1 MQQTVSQYIIKQLV
15 QWGVKRIYGVA
26 GDAILPFL
34 HELGQQAEILYI
46 PCRHETAAALMA
58 STEAKLTGRPAVC
71 IATSGPGAAQ
81 LLNGLA
87 DAHMDCVPVIAL
99 TGQVETYKLGGFH
112 KQFIDQQRLL
122 SVVSAHSELL
132 THPEAIGEA
141 MHRVFLTAAGQQNVA
156 HLAVCQD
163 LWELETTAAILTQL
177 PAAPNV
183 QADRASAMA
192 TAERL
197 LQAKKPLFL
206 LGTGARKAAQVVQ
219 QLAETMDAGIIL
231 TLGAKGAID
240 AAHPQ
245 MLGGLGD
252 GGSTATVEAMA
263 QADLLVI
270 FGAAWYPREYLP
282 SQLPIIQVDERLG
295 SFHAY
300 ANLSPVASRVE
311 ETLALWQ
318 SRLEQP
324 QLHPDRT
331 AWKQQLQTL
340 HAHYLQEMD
349 EWTRPDE
356 NGLLR
361 SEILIAELAK
371 RVMPDAIVAVDTG
384 EHAIWFNRVFP
395 ARAQL
400 PVFSGKWRT
409 MGYGLPAAI
418 AAKLT
423 QPARQ
428 VVAIIGDGCLLMS
441 TGELATLAEQKLAI
455 TVIVINN
462 RTLGLEERNMIA
474 SGYQPF
480 GIDVPN
486 PNFVKLAEAFG
497 LRAYQA
503 ATLHQLGPVL
513 DEALAGD
520 RPSLIDARCQAPT
533 FSKIMPE
540 IFFQT
545 QAVPSYNKK

>member
-1 MQQTVSQYIIKQLV
+1 MQQTVSQYVIKQMV

-34 HELGQQAEILYI
+34 NELGRQAEILYI

-58 STEAKLTGRPAVC
+58 STEAKLTGQPTVC

-81 LLNGLA
+81 LLNGMA

-112 KQFIDQQRLL
+112 KQFIDQQHLL
-122 SVVSAHSELL
+122 SVVSARSELL

-141 MHRVFLTAAGQQNVA
+141 MHRAFLTATEQQNVA
-156 HLAVCQD
+156 HLSVCQD
-163 LWELETTAAILTQL
+163 LWELETTAAILPQQ
-177 PAAPNV
+177 PVAPDV
-183 QADRASAMA
+183 QADRASVMA
-192 TAERL
+192 AAERL

-206 LGTGARKAAQVVQ
+206 LGTGARKASQGVQ

-252 GGSTATVEAMA
+252 GGSTATLEAMA
-263 QADLLVI
+263 QADLLVV

-300 ANLSPVASRVE
+300 ANLSPVVSRVE

-318 SRLEQP
+318 PRLEQP
-324 QLHPDRT
+324 QLHPDRA
-331 AWKQQLQTL
+331 AWKQQMQTL

-349 EWTRPDE
+349 EWARPDE

-361 SEILIAELAK
+361 SEILISELAK
-371 RVMPDAIVAVDTG
+371 RVKSDAIVTVDTG
-384 EHAIWFNRVFP
+384 EHSIWFNRVFP
-395 ARAQL
+395 ASSQL

-428 VVAIIGDGCLLMS
+428 VIAIIGDGCLLMS
-441 TGELATLAEQKLAI
+441 SGELATLAEQKLAI

-462 RTLGLEERNMIA
+462 RTLGLEERKMIA
-474 SGYQPF
+474 SGYRPF
-480 GIDVPN
+480 GTDVPN

-503 ATLHQLGPVL
+503 TTLHQLGPVL

-520 RPSLIDARCQAPT
+520 GPSLIDVRCQAPT

>member
-1 MQQTVSQYIIKQLV
+1 MQQTVSQYVIKQMV

-34 HELGQQAEILYI
+34 NELGRQPEILYI

-58 STEAKLTGRPAVC
+58 STEAKLTGQPTVC

-99 TGQVETYKLGGFH
+99 TGQIETYKLGGFH
-112 KQFIDQQRLL
+112 KQFIDQQHLL
-122 SVVSAHSELL
+122 SVVSARSELL

-141 MHRVFLTAAGQQNVA
+141 MHRAFLTATEQQNVA
-156 HLAVCQD
+156 HISVCQD
-163 LWELETTAAILTQL
+163 LWELETTAAILPQL
-177 PAAPNV
+177 PAAPDV
-183 QADRASAMA
+183 QADRASVMA
-192 TAERL
+192 AAERL

-206 LGTGARKAAQVVQ
+206 LGTGARKAAQGVQ

-231 TLGAKGAID
+231 TLGAKGAIH

-252 GGSTATVEAMA
+252 GGSTATLEAMA
-263 QADLLVI
+263 QADLLVV

-300 ANLSPVASRVE
+300 ANLSPVVSRVE

-318 SRLEQP
+318 PRLEQP
-324 QLHPDRT
+324 QLHPDRA
-331 AWKQQLQTL
+331 AWKQQMQTL

-361 SEILIAELAK
+361 SEILISELAK
-371 RVMPDAIVAVDTG
+371 RVKSDAIVTVDTG
-384 EHAIWFNRVFP
+384 EHSIWFNRVFP
-395 ARAQL
+395 ASSQL

-428 VVAIIGDGCLLMS
+428 VIAIIGDGCLLMS
-441 TGELATLAEQKLAI
+441 SGELATLAEQKLAI

-462 RTLGLEERNMIA
+462 RTLGLEERKMIA
-474 SGYQPF
+474 SGYRPF
-480 GIDVPN
+480 GTDVPN

-503 ATLHQLGPVL
+503 TTLHQLGPVL

-520 RPSLIDARCQAPT
+520 GPSLIDVRCQAPT